1 MLTKNDGSGGDP
13 LTGQG
18 SLWIFCLEKSLKMS
32 KFYVFCQCT
41 YARQGRIIGS
51 TSENDTTTVW
61 FPFLPVQLNIYR
73 WYRTPLNPP

>member
-1 MLTKNDGSGGDP
+1 MLTKNDRSGGDP
-13 LTGQG
+13 LTVQG
-18 SLWIFCLEKSLKMS
+18 SIWIFCLEKSLKMS